1 MSDRTWTLVDVLTR
15 PAEAS
20 YRRARVRMAAVLY
33 VGVLAGVVGALA
45 MYPFR
50 MIDVAPA
57 WASESGLAAIT
68 LASGALVKLLV
79 EQLRTSVAAFVVAS
93 AVGAVAAIALR
104 VLPYLL
110 LGLSSLG
117 GYALLP
123 VAGDTLTFVLFGQF
137 PLQLAGYLVAVVY
150 DGARA

>member
-1 MSDRTWTLVDVLTR
+1 MSDRLRALVGVLAR
-15 PAEAS
+15 PADAS
-20 YRRARVRMAAVLY
+20 YRSTRVRVAAALY

-50 MIDVAPA
+50 MTDLAPA
-57 WASESGLAAIT
+57 WASESV
-68 LASGALVKLLV
+68 LASVVLATGILVKLLC
-79 EQLRTSVAAFVVAS
+79 EQLRASVAAFVVAT
-93 AVGAVAAIALR
+93 AVGGLAAIALR
-104 VLPYLL
+104 VLPFAL
-110 LGLSSLG
+110 LGLPALG

-137 PLQLAGYLVAVVY
+137 PLQLTGYLLGVVY